1 MKIWDWWGASF
12 VTDGDMKIH
21 LTNRQ
26 ILNSFRSGQV
36 VNPVKRGYIDY
47 RTDDIKAFM
56 VQLSAIKVPYS
67 D

>member
-1 MKIWDWWGASF
+1 M
-12 VTDGDMKIH
+12 TDGDMKIH
-21 LTNRQ
+21 PTNRQ

-56 VQLSAIKVPYS
+56 VQLSAITVPYS